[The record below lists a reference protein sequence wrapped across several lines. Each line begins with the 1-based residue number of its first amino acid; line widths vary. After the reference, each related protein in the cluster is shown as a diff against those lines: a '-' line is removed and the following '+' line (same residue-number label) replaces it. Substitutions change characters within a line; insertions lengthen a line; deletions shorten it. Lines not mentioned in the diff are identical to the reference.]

1 MRVGEAYSFG
11 EQSWVQQIYQVHL
24 GAAELQSYGNQ
35 IGCAMPKMVSTHSKT
50 AVSPSTSLSKEIEIT
65 NCGKQNLNLHTFS
78 RTHVV

>member
-35 IGCAMPKMVSTHSKT
+35 IGCAMPKMVFIHSKT
-50 AVSPSTSLSKEIEIT
+50 AMTTSNLLSKKIEIA
-65 NCGKQNLNLHTFS
+65 NYGKEYLNLHTFS
-78 RTHVV
+78 RTHDV